1 MNYIKNL
8 FVLIA
13 LTLSTINA
21 QQTPAPAQSNTIAII
36 GGVAHIGDGTVIENS
51 IIIFSNGKLTTV
63 SSKASYYN
71 SVNIKET
78 KELVDITLIDA
89 KGKHIYPGFIGAN
102 TTLGL
107 VEVDAVRASND
118 KDEIGEMIPHIRSLI
133 AYNSESKVVESMR
146 PNGVLIAQVSP
157 QGGTISG
164 TSSIVQLDAWNW
176 EDAAIKADDGIH
188 LNWPNTFRRGRAWM
202 GEDPSLKPNLNYG
215 KNVKEIQQF
224 FSDSKTYNQ
233 GSSITKNLSF
243 KSMSGLFNGSQRLF
257 IHVDDE
263 KGIID
268 AVAFSIHNNLNNI
281 VLVGAEESY
290 KTLELLKSRQ
300 VPVLVSTTHRLPN
313 SSQSDYDMPYKLP
326 KILYDAGITVGINN
340 GGSSNFQ
347 IRNLP
352 FYAGQVVGQGLDK
365 EDALKLITSNTAK
378 ILGIDNRVG
387 TLIPGK
393 DATLFISQGDAL
405 DMRSNQIDKAFISG
419 RELSLESHQTKLWK
433 RYKTKYQKNKTE

>member
-387 TLIPGK
+387 TLISGK

>member
-21 QQTPAPAQSNTIAII
+21 QQTPAQSTTIAII

-188 LNWPNTFRRGRAWM
+188 LNWPNTFRRGRTWM

>member
-1 MNYIKNL
+1 
-8 FVLIA
+8 
-13 LTLSTINA
+13 
-21 QQTPAPAQSNTIAII
+21 
-36 GGVAHIGDGTVIENS
+36 
-51 IIIFSNGKLTTV
+51 
-63 SSKASYYN
+63 
-71 SVNIKET
+71 
-78 KELVDITLIDA
+78 
-89 KGKHIYPGFIGAN
+89 
-102 TTLGL
+102 
-107 VEVDAVRASND
+107 
-118 KDEIGEMIPHIRSLI
+118 
-133 AYNSESKVVESMR
+133 
-146 PNGVLIAQVSP
+146 
-157 QGGTISG
+157 
-164 TSSIVQLDAWNW
+164 
-176 EDAAIKADDGIH
+176 
-188 LNWPNTFRRGRAWM
+188 
-202 GEDPSLKPNLNYG
+202 
-215 KNVKEIQQF
+215 
-224 FSDSKTYNQ
+224 
-233 GSSITKNLSF
+233 
-243 KSMSGLFNGSQRLF
+243 MSGLFNGSQRLF

>member
-188 LNWPNTFRRGRAWM
+188 LNWPDTFRRGRTWM

>member
-188 LNWPNTFRRGRAWM
+188 LNWPNTFRRGRTWM

-405 DMRSNQIDKAFISG
+405 DVRSNQIDKAFISG

>member
-188 LNWPNTFRRGRAWM
+188 LNWPNTFRRGRTWM

-224 FSDSKTYNQ
+224 FSDSETYNQ

>member
-1 MNYIKNL
+1 M
-8 FVLIA
+8 
-13 LTLSTINA
+13 
-21 QQTPAPAQSNTIAII
+21 
-36 GGVAHIGDGTVIENS
+36 AHIGDGTVIENS

-188 LNWPNTFRRGRAWM
+188 LNWPNTFRRGRTWM